1 MAFVIQWNEVGCS
14 RTQKAIK
21 INTPAGSLVLYT
33 QQAVICQIKWQSVNI
48 PLSEYHE
55 LQRKFDHFFLNI
67 QPDIHIKLLRQ
78 GSAYRQL
85 VWAEIAQIPF
95 GETITYTELAKKI
108 NSSPR
113 AVGNACRDNPYP
125 LIIPCHRVVAVSGLG
140 GYYGQTQGGFMD
152 IKSKLLN
159 FEAAHK
165 K

>member
-1 MAFVIQWNEVGCS
+1 MAFVIQWKEACCS
-14 RTQKAIK
+14 GAQEAIK
-21 INTPAGSLVLYT
+21 INTPAGSLVFYT
-33 QQAVICQIKWQSVNI
+33 QQEVITQIKWQSVNI
-48 PLSEYHE
+48 PLSEHHE
-55 LQRKFDHFFLNI
+55 LQRKFNYFFSNTQQEI
-67 QPDIHIKLLRQ
+67 YINLLRQ
-78 GSAYRQL
+78 GSAYRQR

-95 GETITYTELAKKI
+95 GETITYSELAGKI

-125 LIIPCHRVVAVSGLG
+125 LIIPCHRVVAVTGLG
-140 GYYGQTQGGFMD
+140 GYYGQTQGEFMD

>member
-1 MAFVIQWNEVGCS
+1 MAFVIQWEETCFAGTIEV
-14 RTQKAIK
+14 IK
-21 INTPAGSLVLYT
+21 INTPAGNLFLYS
-33 QQAVICQIKWQSVNI
+33 QQAVIRQIKWQSVNI
-48 PLSEYHE
+48 PLSEHHE

-85 VWAEIAQIPF
+85 VWAEITNIPF

-140 GYYGQTQGGFMD
+140 GYYGQTQGDFMD

>member
-1 MAFVIQWNEVGCS
+1 MAFVIQWNEVDCS
-14 RTQKAIK
+14 RTQEAIK
-21 INTPAGSLVLYT
+21 INTPAGSLVLYI
-33 QQAVICQIKWQSVNI
+33 QQAVISQIKWQSVNI
-48 PLSEYHE
+48 PLSEHHE
-55 LQRKFDHFFLNI
+55 LQRKFDHFFLNT

-95 GETITYTELAKKI
+95 GETITYTELAGKI

-140 GYYGQTQGGFMD
+140 GYYGQTQGEFMD

-159 FEAAHK
+159 FESAHK

>member
-1 MAFVIQWNEVGCS
+1 MAFVIQWNEVDCS
-14 RTQKAIK
+14 GVQEAIK
-21 INTPAGSLVLYT
+21 INTPAGSLVFYT
-33 QQAVICQIKWQSVNI
+33 QQEVITQIKWQSINI
-48 PLSEYHE
+48 PLSENHE
-55 LQRKFDHFFLNI
+55 LQRKFNHFFSNI
-67 QPDIHIKLLRQ
+67 QQEIYIKLLRQ

-85 VWAEIAQIPF
+85 VWAEITNIPF
-95 GETITYTELAKKI
+95 GETITYTELAGKI

>member
-1 MAFVIQWNEVGCS
+1 MAFVIQWNEVDCS
-14 RTQKAIK
+14 RTQEAIK
-21 INTPAGSLVLYT
+21 INTPAGSLVLYI
-33 QQAVICQIKWQSVNI
+33 QQAVISQIKWQSVNI
-48 PLSEYHE
+48 PLSEHHE
-55 LQRKFDHFFLNI
+55 LQRKFDHFFLNT

-95 GETITYTELAKKI
+95 GETITYIELAGKI

-140 GYYGQTQGGFMD
+140 GYYGQTQGEFMD

-159 FEAAHK
+159 FESAHK